1 MLDGMFASVSL
12 GLTGNYI
19 TPYALTMQATTQQ
32 IGYLT
37 SFPSFANMLVML
49 MAPLLTERVGNRK
62 KIILPGV
69 LIQALLYL
77 PMLALVF
84 IFPTNQVWWLIA
96 LVTLSTA
103 AGGIIGPPWGAMMA
117 DLVPTEMRGS
127 YFGTRNRINSI
138 ISLIFSFVAGGLL
151 QIFTG
156 DTRLA
161 FMIIFAG
168 AFVGR
173 IISLYF
179 LAAMVEPHTTIP
191 ESGTRESL
199 AQITRGLFSTNI
211 GRFIIFAMFLSFAQ
225 SLGAPF
231 FSPYILKELKINY
244 MSYQIINAFSI
255 VVQFLVMTWWG
266 KHADRFG
273 NRKILRICSLMI
285 PFVPMLWLVS
295 PNVVWICTVQVYSG
309 FAWAG
314 FNLCAGLFIYDAAP
328 PENRAR
334 YIALH
339 GALSAAGAMMGAFVG
354 GNIGDYLPQ
363 IKGSNYLTLFLLSGV
378 LRLAVVLLL
387 FRKIEEVR
395 EVEAVKTTELLFG
408 KLRPSELAKTW
419 QNFYHRVRRIRTRG
433 SK

>member
-1 MLDGMFASVSL
+1 MLDGMFASVTG

-32 IGYLT
+32 IGYLA
-37 SFPSFANMLVML
+37 SFPNFANMLVML
-49 MAPLLTERVGNRK
+49 IAPLLAERVGSRK
-62 KIILPGV
+62 KFILPGV
-69 LIQALLYL
+69 FIHALLYL
-77 PMLALVF
+77 PMLALPF
-84 IFPTNQVWWLIA
+84 IIPTNQVWWLIA

-103 AGGIIGPPWGAMMA
+103 AGGIIGPPWSAMMA
-117 DLVPTEMRGS
+117 DLVPTEIRGS
-127 YFGTRNRINSI
+127 YFGVRNRINNF
-138 ISLIFSFVAGGLL
+138 ISLVFSFVAGGLL

-161 FMIIFAG
+161 FVIIFAG

-179 LAAMVEPHTTIP
+179 LAAMAEPHP
-191 ESGTRESL
+191 SLPKNGTRDSL

-211 GRFIIFAMFLSFAQ
+211 GRFIVFVMFLSFAQ
-225 SLGAPF
+225 NLGAPF

-244 MSYQIINAFSI
+244 MSYQIIHAFTA
-255 VVQFLVMTWWG
+255 VVQILVMTWWG
-266 KHADRFG
+266 KHADRVG
-273 NRKILRICSLMI
+273 NVKILRICALMI

-295 PNVVWICTVQVYSG
+295 SNVVWICSVQVYSG

-328 PENRAR
+328 QENRAR

-339 GALSAAGAMMGAFVG
+339 GALSAVGAMTGAFVG

-363 IKGSNYLTLFLLSGV
+363 IKGSDYLSLFLLSGI
-378 LRLAVVLLL
+378 LRLGVVLLL

-408 KLRPSELAKTW
+408 KLRPSELAKSW
-419 QNFYHRVRRIRTRG
+419 RNFYARVRRIRRPRE
-433 SK
+433 